1 MKPFSGGT
9 DVAHKNVVSPEARA
23 YFSATGARLREQVW
37 LRIETRWLA
46 DGTPVK
52 VTIYREDLETGARE
66 KMKTF
71 DGKLSG
77 DLWEQQ
83 WKIELPKE
91 RLDELHGD
99 IHLSFDAALKGVD
112 PVRSQL
118 LLVHRTAF
126 SS

>member
-1 MKPFSGGT
+1 MKPFSGST
-9 DVAHKNVVSPEARA
+9 DVVHKNVVAPHVRA

-37 LRIETRWLA
+37 LCVEARWLA

-52 VTIYREDLETGARE
+52 VAIYREDADQGRETVTE
-66 KMKTF
+66 F
-71 DGKLSG
+71 EGKLSG
-77 DLWEQQ
+77 DLWERQ
-83 WKIELPKE
+83 WKIELPKD
-91 RLDELHGD
+91 RLDEIHGD
-99 IHLSFDAALKGVD
+99 IHLTFEATLKGVQ